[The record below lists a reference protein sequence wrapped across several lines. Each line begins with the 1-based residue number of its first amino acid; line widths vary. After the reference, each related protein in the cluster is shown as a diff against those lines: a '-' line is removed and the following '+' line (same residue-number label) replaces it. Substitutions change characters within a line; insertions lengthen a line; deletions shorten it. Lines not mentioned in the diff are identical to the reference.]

1 MRILLIINK
10 KKKYSKQIINIVK
23 NNFKNCKIIDH
34 NQKLNKQNNF

>member
-1 MRILLIINK
+1 MRILLIIN

-34 NQKLNKQNNF
+34 NQKLNKTK